1 MSEPAADPVSAVLE
15 ALGDP
20 TRREIYERILTR
32 PSRILFLAETAA
44 VSRPAIS
51 HHVRILKAAGLVRA
65 ERGVLVATTDVLP
78 MLGSISTGCGSRLP
92 SAKVGCE
99 TGSRC
104 RAGCNGWATWA
115 PRTRSPPRRERR
127 ETRVVAAGRRGA
139 A

>member
-78 MLGSISTGCGSRLP
+78 MLRVYFDRLWFEASVGEGWMRDRFTVSRRLQWLGDLG
-92 SAKVGCE
+92 A
-99 TGSRC
+99 
-104 RAGCNGWATWA
+104 ADA
-115 PRTRSPPRRERR
+115 
-127 ETRVVAAGRRGA
+127 VAASA
-139 A
+139 

>member
-1 MSEPAADPVSAVLE
+1 MSEPVNDPVAAVLE

-32 PSRILFLAETAA
+32 PSRILLLAETAQ

-78 MLGSISTGCGSRLP
+78 ALRVYFDRLWFEASVGEGWMRDRFTVSRRLQWLGDLESNDALAR
-92 SAKVGCE
+92 SA
-99 TGSRC
+99 
-104 RAGCNGWATWA
+104 
-115 PRTRSPPRRERR
+115 
-127 ETRVVAAGRRGA
+127 
-139 A
+139 

>member
-1 MSEPAADPVSAVLE
+1 MSEPVHDPVAAVLE

-32 PSRILFLAETAA
+32 PSRILFLAETAQ

-78 MLGSISTGCGSRLP
+78 ALRVYFDRLWFEASVGEGWMRDRFTVSRRLQWLGDLESNDALAR
-92 SAKVGCE
+92 SA
-99 TGSRC
+99 
-104 RAGCNGWATWA
+104 
-115 PRTRSPPRRERR
+115 
-127 ETRVVAAGRRGA
+127 
-139 A
+139 

>member
-1 MSEPAADPVSAVLE
+1 MSEPTDDPVAAALE

-32 PSRILFLAETAA
+32 PSRILFLAETAQ

-78 MLGSISTGCGSRLP
+78 MLRVYFDRLWFEASVGEGWMRDRFTVSRRLQWLGDLETP
-92 SAKVGCE
+92 DALARSA
-99 TGSRC
+99 
-104 RAGCNGWATWA
+104 
-115 PRTRSPPRRERR
+115 
-127 ETRVVAAGRRGA
+127 
-139 A
+139 

>member
-1 MSEPAADPVSAVLE
+1 MSETANDPVAAVLE

-32 PSRILFLAETAA
+32 PSRILFLAETAQ

-78 MLGSISTGCGSRLP
+78 ALRVYFDRLWFEASVGEGWMRDRFTVSRRLQWLGDLESNDALAR
-92 SAKVGCE
+92 SA
-99 TGSRC
+99 
-104 RAGCNGWATWA
+104 
-115 PRTRSPPRRERR
+115 
-127 ETRVVAAGRRGA
+127 
-139 A
+139 

>member
-1 MSEPAADPVSAVLE
+1 MSEPVNDPVAAVLE

-32 PSRILFLAETAA
+32 PSRILFLAETAQ

-78 MLGSISTGCGSRLP
+78 ALRVYFDRLWFEASVGEGWMRDRFTVSRRLQWLGDLESNDALAR
-92 SAKVGCE
+92 SA
-99 TGSRC
+99 
-104 RAGCNGWATWA
+104 
-115 PRTRSPPRRERR
+115 
-127 ETRVVAAGRRGA
+127 
-139 A
+139 

>member
-1 MSEPAADPVSAVLE
+1 MSEPLVDPVAAALE

-32 PSRILFLAETAA
+32 PSRILFLAETAQ

-78 MLGSISTGCGSRLP
+78 MLRVYFDRLWFEASVGEGWMRDRFTVSRRLQWLGDLETP
-92 SAKVGCE
+92 DALARSA
-99 TGSRC
+99 
-104 RAGCNGWATWA
+104 
-115 PRTRSPPRRERR
+115 
-127 ETRVVAAGRRGA
+127 
-139 A
+139 

>member
-1 MSEPAADPVSAVLE
+1 MSEPASDPVAAVLE

-32 PSRILFLAETAA
+32 PSRILFLAETAG

-78 MLGSISTGCGSRLP
+78 MLRVYFDRLWFEASVGEGWMRDRFTVSRRLQWL
-92 SAKVGCE
+92 GDLE
-99 TGSRC
+99 TPD
-104 RAGCNGWATWA
+104 ALA
-115 PRTRSPPRRERR
+115 RT
-127 ETRVVAAGRRGA
+127 A
-139 A
+139 

>member
-1 MSEPAADPVSAVLE
+1 MSETASDPVSAVLE

-78 MLGSISTGCGSRLP
+78 MLRVYFDRLWFEASVGEGWMRDRFTVSRRLQWLGDLG
-92 SAKVGCE
+92 A
-99 TGSRC
+99 
-104 RAGCNGWATWA
+104 ADA
-115 PRTRSPPRRERR
+115 
-127 ETRVVAAGRRGA
+127 VAASA
-139 A
+139 

>member
-1 MSEPAADPVSAVLE
+1 MSEAASDPVSAVLE

-32 PSRILFLAETAA
+32 PSRILFLAETAR

-78 MLGSISTGCGSRLP
+78 MLRVYFDRLWFEASVGEGWMRDRFTVSRRLQWLGDLGT
-92 SAKVGCE
+92 ADGL
-99 TGSRC
+99 
-104 RAGCNGWATWA
+104 
-115 PRTRSPPRRERR
+115 
-127 ETRVVAAGRRGA
+127 AGRA
-139 A
+139 

>member
-1 MSEPAADPVSAVLE
+1 MSEPAADPVSAVID

-20 TRREIYERILTR
+20 SRREIYERILTR

-78 MLGSISTGCGSRLP
+78 MLRVYFDRLWFEASVGEGWMRDRFTVSRRLQWLGDLG
-92 SAKVGCE
+92 A
-99 TGSRC
+99 
-104 RAGCNGWATWA
+104 ADA
-115 PRTRSPPRRERR
+115 
-127 ETRVVAAGRRGA
+127 VAASA
-139 A
+139 

>member
-65 ERGVLVATTDVLP
+65 ERGVLVATTGVLP
-78 MLGSISTGCGSRLP
+78 MLRVYFDRLWFEASIGEGWMRDRFTVSRRLQWL
-92 SAKVGCE
+92 GDL
-99 TGSRC
+99 
-104 RAGCNGWATWA
+104 
-115 PRTRSPPRRERR
+115 
-127 ETRVVAAGRRGA
+127 GA
-139 A
+139 ADAAAASA